1 MWIRRAFMMS
11 YRHTHSRNMKKARG
25 PDKKYEFGSKVSVV
39 STSRKG
45 FIVGAVNF
53 VGNPYDGHTL
63 MESIDQMERI
73 CGVLPEKIFVDKGY
87 RGHDYEGDAGVYLP
101 GQYRKR
107 GAPPRK
113 WFKRRSGV
121 EATIS
126 HVKQKN
132 RLGRNYLK
140 GQEGDEKNAILAACG
155 HNLRLILRSISFL
168 PKNILGI
175 LRKFWGGFQ
184 EFFEQ
189 NRQIV
194 LQSA

>member
-126 HVKQKN
+126 HV
-132 RLGRNYLK
+132 
-140 GQEGDEKNAILAACG
+140 
-155 HNLRLILRSISFL
+155 
-168 PKNILGI
+168 
-175 LRKFWGGFQ
+175 
-184 EFFEQ
+184 
-189 NRQIV
+189 
-194 LQSA
+194 